1 MDQLGIGG
9 VPTMGEL
16 RETGPLEFSPGK
28 MQQGSTMP
36 IEAGPRHTGRI
47 DQRCSMAVAQQ
58 VLTKTGAAF
67 EGMVHVAKNHQVGRS
82 LSSQA
87 IQGKGQILISPVDR
101 WRLPVPTAGTG
112 GIGTQA
118 CGPAVGQH
126 NQGLIGRNIGCGLHD
141 AIGGS
146 LKRYRAIHRLHGFG
160 EVKSTTC
167 TAGTRTHDRQGELGP
182 LNRTPGAVKTAE
194 NSDLLLKD
202 PATAIPPTVVIPQ
215 DHRHRERKPCDP
227 ARQAQ
232 VPISEIA
239 NKKNSIGFEQLQKLL
254 IRITPGAVQVTGNGK
269 SQVRQSECLG
279 CGHLAPNRS

>member
-1 MDQLGIGG
+1 M
-9 VPTMGEL
+9 
-16 RETGPLEFSPGK
+16 
-28 MQQGSTMP
+28 
-36 IEAGPRHTGRI
+36 
-47 DQRCSMAVAQQ
+47 
-58 VLTKTGAAF
+58 
-67 EGMVHVAKNHQVGRS
+67 
-82 LSSQA
+82 
-87 IQGKGQILISPVDR
+87 
-101 WRLPVPTAGTG
+101 
-112 GIGTQA
+112 
-118 CGPAVGQH
+118 GQH

-269 SQVRQSECLG
+269 SQVLQSECLG
-279 CGHLAPNRS
+279 CGHPAPNRS